1 MKQIN
6 KSAINN
12 IFNLSKITAR
22 YQNLRFKP
30 TPLPKPMNPYDNL
43 DPSKNDP
50 NVVDEYDLINK
61 KFNKG
66 DEAPL
71 AWRARREFPEWY
83 KPYLTNY
90 FGHGYLIVF
99 CAFFGLC
106 KKKLIQYLLIIINYN
121 IFFK

>member
-12 IFNLSKITAR
+12 IFNLSKSTAR

-50 NVVDEYDLINK
+50 NVVDEYDLINR

-106 KKKLIQYLLIIINYN
+106 KKKLIQ
-121 IFFK
+121 

>member
-1 MKQIN
+1 MKQFN
-6 KSAINN
+6 RSTLNN
-12 IFNLSKITAR
+12 VFNLSRNTSR

-30 TPLPKPMNPYDNL
+30 APMSKPMNPNDNL
-43 DPSKNDP
+43 DPTKIDATLI
-50 NVVDEYDLINK
+50 DEYDQINRH
-61 KFNKG
+61 FNKG

-90 FGHGYLIVF
+90 FGHGYLIAF

-106 KKKLIQYLLIIINYN
+106 NFIILCLL
-121 IFFK
+121 K